1 MKLSAKRIAIG
12 VGAIALGL
20 GAVALLRPAPQPVEI
35 ARAARGPMQVTVD
48 EEGKTRVRD
57 RYVVA
62 APIAGRVARIDLRE
76 GDSVG
81 RDAEVARLYPAP
93 LDARAREEA
102 TARVAEAEDAKRAAD
117 AAVGQARA
125 ALEQAQRSRARALEL
140 AGQNALAP
148 EEREQAELEETTR
161 ARELES
167 AQFRARAAAHD
178 VEVARA
184 ALLSGAGTAT
194 PLRSPVCGRVLRIP
208 ERSERV
214 VPAGA
219 PIVEVGDCGKLE
231 VVADLLSSDAVK
243 VKPGDPML
251 IEGWGGGTTLHGRL
265 RTVESSG
272 FTKISALGVEEQRV
286 TVVGDFVDSPG
297 PLGDRYRVE
306 IRIVTWEGT
315 VLKVPAS
322 ALFRHGE
329 GWSVFVLERGRARQR
344 DVEVGHRTPFEAE
357 ILNGVKE
364 GDVVIR
370 NPSDRI
376 ADGVKV
382 AARGA
387 GG

>member
-1 MKLSAKRIAIG
+1 MKLSAKRVAIG
-12 VGAIALGL
+12 AGVIGIGL
-20 GAVALLRPAPQPVEI
+20 GAIALLRPAALKVEI
-35 ARAARGPMQVTVD
+35 ARAVRGPMQVTVD
-48 EEGKTRVRD
+48 EQGETRVRD

-62 APIAGRVARIDLRE
+62 APIAGRVARIELRE

-81 RDAEVARLYPAP
+81 RGVEVARLYPAP
-93 LDARAREEA
+93 LDARTRQEA

-125 ALEQAQRSRARALEL
+125 ALEQARRARRRALEL
-140 AGQNALAP
+140 ASQNALAP

-167 AQFRARAAAHD
+167 AQFRAQAAAHD

-184 ALLSGAGTAT
+184 TLVGGAGTAT

-265 RTVESSG
+265 RTIESSG
-272 FTKISALGVEEQRV
+272 FTKVSALGVEEQRV

-306 IRIVTWEGT
+306 IRIVIWEGT
-315 VLKVPAS
+315 VLKIPAS
-322 ALFRHGE
+322 ALFRNGD
-329 GWSVFVLERGRARQR
+329 GWSVFVLEQGRARQG
-344 DVEVGHRTPFEAE
+344 DVRIGHRTPFDVE
-357 ILNGVKE
+357 ILEGVKE
-364 GDVVIR
+364 GEVVIR

-376 ADGVKV
+376 ANGVKV
-382 AARGA
+382 AARGEL
-387 GG
+387 